1 MAISGKYGQIDI
13 PKIGEREPVF
23 ILRAQDLLAGPAI
36 ELYEILARSHGSSLP
51 EELGKE
57 IGRFQRWPGRKKIP
71 D

>member
-1 MAISGKYGQIDI
+1 MAISGKYGQIAI
-13 PKIGEREPVF
+13 PNIGEREPVF

-36 ELYEILARSHGSSLP
+36 ALYQILARSHGSLLA
-51 EELGKE
+51 EDLGKE

>member
-1 MAISGKYGQIDI
+1 MAISGKYGPIDI

-36 ELYEILARSHGSSLP
+36 ELYKTLVRSHGSPLT

-57 IGRFQRWPGRKKIP
+57 IGRFQRWTGFKKIP

>member
-13 PKIGEREPVF
+13 PKIGEREPIF

-36 ELYEILARSHGSSLP
+36 ELYKILVRSHGSPLS
-51 EELGKE
+51 EDLGRE
-57 IGRFQRWPGRKKIP
+57 IGRFQRWAGRKKIP

>member
-36 ELYEILARSHGSSLP
+36 EVSEILARSHRSPLA
-51 EELGKE
+51 EDLGRE
-57 IGRFQRWPGRKKIP
+57 IGWFQRWTGRRKIP

>member
-1 MAISGKYGQIDI
+1 MAVSGKYGQIDI

-36 ELYEILARSHGSSLP
+36 ELYKILVQSHGSALGAD
-51 EELGKE
+51 LGKE
-57 IGRFQRWPGRKKIP
+57 IGRFQRWTGRKKIP